1 MISVIIPAYNEE
13 KYIERTLQSI
23 QKQRFREY
31 ETIVVC
37 NGCTDKTGEV
47 AKKYRSRVININ
59 YKGVSKARNE
69 GVKAAKYNKLVF
81 LDADTLMSEDTLEKI
96 SKLNGIGVTKVKAET
111 KKLKPRIY
119 LKLKN
124 LQHRLWG
131 SSGLIFCNKEVFDK
145 IGGFD
150 ENMTKGEVGKFVR
163 AGKKIAPHH
172 IADTYVYTST
182 RRYDKIGY
190 LRIVKFWIREYRK
203 PSDEEYEP
211 IR

>member
-1 MISVIIPAYNEE
+1 MISIIIPAYNEE

-23 QKQRFREY
+23 QKQRFKEF
-31 ETIVVC
+31 ETIVMC
-37 NGCTDKTGEV
+37 NGCTDRTGDV
-47 AKKYRSRVININ
+47 AKKYGSRVIKIKE
-59 YKGVSKARNE
+59 KGVSKARNE
-69 GVKAAKYNKLVF
+69 GAKAAKYNKLVF
-81 LDADTLMSEDTLEKI
+81 LDADTLLSEDTLEKI
-96 SKLNGIGVTKVKAET
+96 SKLKGIGVSRAAADS
-111 KKLKPRIY
+111 KKLKARIY

-124 LQHRLWG
+124 IQHRLWG
-131 SSGLIFCNKEVFDK
+131 STGLIFCDKEVFNK

-163 AGKKIAPHH
+163 AGKKIAQHH

-190 LRIVKFWIREYRK
+190 WKIVKFWIREYRK
-203 PSDEEYEP
+203 PSNEEYEP